1 MNKVYSLL
9 FFLLVCSTAVQGA
22 IFTVTNTNNAGAGS
36 LRQAV
41 QDAAAGDSIR
51 FQTGLSGTIVLASEI
66 VINKNL
72 TIDGGNAAG
81 GMMTI
86 SGGSAT
92 RIFNVT
98 AGNVRFFN
106 LILENASVTGSG
118 GAILVGGAGNT
129 ITIDTCT
136 LRNNTASVNG
146 GALHVALGCT
156 LDVRNTTL
164 SGNTRAMSSAGSV
177 TATNVTMSNN
187 TGAQALDLQS
197 GGGATLINCTV
208 FDNPTTNENLLVQT
222 GVTLTANN
230 SIFQSARLTGGTIN
244 ANYCLFLI
252 TPNVVSGSFSPSQ
265 TIIGFNALLG
275 PLANNGGK
283 TQTKALFPGSPAW
296 RAGTST
302 GAPVY
307 DQRGVVR
314 PTHPSMGAF
323 DSDEPVK
330 ISVLNNADDGVGSLR
345 RTVSNALE
353 GDSLIFNPLLTG
365 QTITL
370 TSGEIVIDKSI
381 VIQGLGAN
389 NLAISGNNASRIF
402 RTSAGPTNRP
412 ISDFQLHRHSEFVGL
427 KISDITLRNGRSTSA
442 SENGLGILCTGT
454 LEMNNCE
461 IRDCENTAGGD
472 GAGVYVTLGIATMSN
487 CTFTG
492 NTCASGSSGGAL
504 TVENFAFVTV
514 ANCTFSNNSAA
525 QGGAIATLND
535 SFCEVISCTIASN
548 SATIEGGGVY
558 QTGSNAMLLT
568 NTIIAGNTAPT
579 APDIRATFTPSNT
592 PPDMRLF
599 TIGAETMKTRSH
611 AKWAS
616 HLYTVHNSGQRYN
629 LIGNGA
635 GLSGIV
641 NGDGD
646 SNLVGTVSNPI
657 DPNLGALA
665 NNGGSVRTRALNSG
679 SPAINKGNPNP
690 TENSL
695 ATDQRGGSFVR
706 VSNGRMDIG
715 AFEVQATSGTI
726 VRDPVGS
733 DVTLP
738 ESGTGIT
745 VQLGGV
751 ESTGFLERIRFNL
764 AAPNLN
770 AIASIAATPQTGGAF
785 IPNKVSPERYWTISN
800 SSILASITLN
810 IDLTGIGGII
820 NPNRLLIVRRAS
832 LFHLWEAVNTTQAG
846 GILSAQFSPSNFYG
860 DFAIASLASENPL
873 PVELSSFRASQENE
887 RVVLKWTTA
896 SEKNNAGFEVQ
907 RRSENRGASNEDWQV
922 LGFVRGKGTT
932 SEANSYSFADRTAI
946 GRVQYRLKQVDFDG
960 AFEYS
965 PLLEV
970 DAGMPKIFELSQN
983 YPNPFNPTTVISYQL
998 PVASEVSI
1006 KVFDMLGREV
1016 ATLVNKWQEA
1026 GRYQVT
1032 FNAVSLSSSVY
1043 FYRLQAGNFVQ
1054 TKKMLLIK

>member
-1 MNKVYSLL
+1 MKKVYSLL
-9 FFLLVCSTAVQGA
+9 FFLLVCSAAVQGA

-51 FQTGLSGTIVLASEI
+51 FQTGLSGTIVLTSEI

-86 SGGSAT
+86 SGGGAT

-98 AGNVRFFN
+98 AGNVGFFN
-106 LILENASVTGSG
+106 LILENASVTGNG

-129 ITIDTCT
+129 ITVDTCT

-146 GALHVALGCT
+146 GALHVVAGCT
-156 LDVRNTTL
+156 LNVRNTTF
-164 SGNTRAMSSAGSV
+164 SGNTRAISSAGSLI
-177 TATNVTMSNN
+177 ATNVTMSNN

-197 GGGATLINCTV
+197 GAGASLVNCTV

-222 GVTLTANN
+222 GATLTANN

-265 TIIGFNALLG
+265 TIVGFNALLG
-275 PLANNGGK
+275 PLADNGGK
-283 TQTKALFPGSPAW
+283 TQTKALLPGSPAW

-302 GAPVY
+302 GAPIY
-307 DQRGVVR
+307 DQRGAVR
-314 PTHPSMGAF
+314 PNHPSMGAF

-330 ISVLNNADDGVGSLR
+330 IFVLNNADDGVGSLR
-345 RTVSNALE
+345 RTVSNALD
-353 GDSLIFNPLLTG
+353 GDSLIFNPSLTG

-370 TSGEIVIDKSI
+370 TSGEIAIDKNI

-402 RTSAGPTNRP
+402 RILPASSRP
-412 ISDFQLHRHSEFVGL
+412 ISDFHLHHRHSGFGAL
-427 KISDITLRNGRSTSA
+427 TISDITLRNGRATSA
-442 SENGLGILCTGT
+442 SENGLAIFTEGYLQMT
-454 LEMNNCE
+454 NCE
-461 IRDCENTAGGD
+461 ARDCENTAGGK
-472 GAGVYVTLGIATMSN
+472 GAGIYVKMGSAEINGTTFTGNSCAGSGSGGALAVEDFAFVIVSN
-487 CTFTG
+487 CTFT
-492 NTCASGSSGGAL
+492 
-504 TVENFAFVTV
+504 
-514 ANCTFSNNSAA
+514 NNSAA

-535 SFCEVISCTIASN
+535 GFCDVINCTIADN

-558 QTGSNAMLLT
+558 QTSTNAIMLA

-579 APDIRATFTPSNT
+579 APDIRATFTPPNT
-592 PPDMRLF
+592 SPDVRLS
-599 TIGAETMKTRSH
+599 TIGAKMTTLRSH
-611 AKWAS
+611 AKWA
-616 HLYTVHNSGQRYN
+616 LYTVPISGRKYN

-641 NGDGD
+641 NGDAD

-657 DPNLGALA
+657 NPNLAALA
-665 NNGGSVRTRALNSG
+665 NNGGGVRTRALNSG
-679 SPAINKGNPNP
+679 SPAIDKGNPDP

-695 ATDQRGGSFVR
+695 ATDQRGGTFVR
-706 VSNGRMDIG
+706 VSNGRIDIG

-726 VRDPVGS
+726 VRDPVES
-733 DVTLP
+733 DLTLP
-738 ESGTGIT
+738 ASGTGIT
-745 VQLGGV
+745 VQLVGV

-764 AAPNLN
+764 AAPSLN
-770 AIASIAATPQTGGAF
+770 AIAPIAATPQTGGAF

-800 SSILASITLN
+800 SAISASSLTLN
-810 IDLTGIGGII
+810 IDLTGIGGIS
-820 NPNRLLIVRRAS
+820 NPDRLLIVRRAS

-846 GILSAQFSPSNFYG
+846 GILSAQFTTSDFYG

-873 PVELSSFRASQENE
+873 PVELSSFIASQENE

-907 RRSENRGASNEDWQV
+907 RRNEGRGVSHQDWQV
-922 LGFVRGKGTT
+922 LGFVRGSGTT
-932 SEANSYSFADRTAI
+932 SEVQSYSFIDRTAT
-946 GRVQYRLKQVDFDG
+946 GRVQYRLKQVDFG
-960 AFEYS
+960 GTFEYS

-970 DAGMPKIFELSQN
+970 DAGTPKIFELSQN

-1016 ATLVNKWQEA
+1016 ATLVSERQEA

-1032 FNAVSLSSSVY
+1032 FNAASLSSSVY

-1054 TKKMLLIK
+1054 TRKMLLVK

>member
-1 MNKVYSLL
+1 
-9 FFLLVCSTAVQGA
+9 
-22 IFTVTNTNNAGAGS
+22 
-36 LRQAV
+36 
-41 QDAAAGDSIR
+41 
-51 FQTGLSGTIVLASEI
+51 
-66 VINKNL
+66 
-72 TIDGGNAAG
+72 
-81 GMMTI
+81 
-86 SGGSAT
+86 
-92 RIFNVT
+92 
-98 AGNVRFFN
+98 
-106 LILENASVTGSG
+106 
-118 GAILVGGAGNT
+118 
-129 ITIDTCT
+129 
-136 LRNNTASVNG
+136 
-146 GALHVALGCT
+146 
-156 LDVRNTTL
+156 
-164 SGNTRAMSSAGSV
+164 
-177 TATNVTMSNN
+177 
-187 TGAQALDLQS
+187 
-197 GGGATLINCTV
+197 
-208 FDNPTTNENLLVQT
+208 
-222 GVTLTANN
+222 
-230 SIFQSARLTGGTIN
+230 
-244 ANYCLFLI
+244 
-252 TPNVVSGSFSPSQ
+252 
-265 TIIGFNALLG
+265 
-275 PLANNGGK
+275 
-283 TQTKALFPGSPAW
+283 
-296 RAGTST
+296 
-302 GAPVY
+302 
-307 DQRGVVR
+307 
-314 PTHPSMGAF
+314 
-323 DSDEPVK
+323 
-330 ISVLNNADDGVGSLR
+330 
-345 RTVSNALE
+345 
-353 GDSLIFNPLLTG
+353 
-365 QTITL
+365 
-370 TSGEIVIDKSI
+370 
-381 VIQGLGAN
+381 
-389 NLAISGNNASRIF
+389 
-402 RTSAGPTNRP
+402 
-412 ISDFQLHRHSEFVGL
+412 
-427 KISDITLRNGRSTSA
+427 
-442 SENGLGILCTGT
+442 
-454 LEMNNCE
+454 
-461 IRDCENTAGGD
+461 
-472 GAGVYVTLGIATMSN
+472 
-487 CTFTG
+487 
-492 NTCASGSSGGAL
+492 
-504 TVENFAFVTV
+504 
-514 ANCTFSNNSAA
+514 
-525 QGGAIATLND
+525 
-535 SFCEVISCTIASN
+535 
-548 SATIEGGGVY
+548 
-558 QTGSNAMLLT
+558 
-568 NTIIAGNTAPT
+568 
-579 APDIRATFTPSNT
+579 
-592 PPDMRLF
+592 
-599 TIGAETMKTRSH
+599 
-611 AKWAS
+611 
-616 HLYTVHNSGQRYN
+616 
-629 LIGNGA
+629 
-635 GLSGIV
+635 
-641 NGDGD
+641 
-646 SNLVGTVSNPI
+646 
-657 DPNLGALA
+657 
-665 NNGGSVRTRALNSG
+665 
-679 SPAINKGNPNP
+679 
-690 TENSL
+690 
-695 ATDQRGGSFVR
+695 
-706 VSNGRMDIG
+706 MDIG

-873 PVELSSFRASQENE
+873 PVELSSFMASQENE